1 MIKYISYITLI
12 LFICLPAVHAN
23 VRAQNSTSMW
33 QKIASLFY
41 TDDHEDTDA
50 LPLDISK
57 TADELNHNHNDE
69 QNRAPSI
76 QGAYYLSSIIYSNNK
91 KWSIWLNDQ
100 IINPTQMHQL

>member
-41 TDDHEDTDA
+41 TDDYEEVKDLKKNSMT
-50 LPLDISK
+50 PFYIGKNYSGKQNETGFITYVESK
-57 TADELNHNHNDE
+57 NVD
-69 QNRAPSI
+69 
-76 QGAYYLSSIIYSNNK
+76 
-91 KWSIWLNDQ
+91 
-100 IINPTQMHQL
+100 